1 MLIAK
6 DLSFKRN
13 EKTIFRDINISLS
26 KNQILQIKGRNGSG
40 KTTLIKILSNILQPS
55 NGDIYWQGKNTNKN
69 RNIFYKNLT
78 LVLDTNTS
86 KRDLTLNENI
96 QFWKRVF
103 ASKIED
109 NEISSLLEFLEID
122 EYKKVLVKYLSFG
135 EIRKLE
141 LCRLVIEQKKLWLL
155 DEPYLGLDESVTE
168 ILKSTF
174 ESHIKNGGMIIFTSH
189 FSPQIS
195 KIQQIDLE
203 NYANN

>member
-26 KNQILQIKGRNGSG
+26 KNQIVQIKGRNGSG

>member
-26 KNQILQIKGRNGSG
+26 KNQIVQIKGRNGSG

-122 EYKKVLVKYLSFG
+122 VYKKVLVKYLSFG